1 MRIAEVVERYGVSA
15 DTLRYYERV
24 GLLRHVSRTA
34 SGIRDY
40 SEDDCA
46 RLAFVKCLRGANVSI
61 EALAEYMRLLD
72 QGDDTLETRKVILV
86 EEREKAAARLDQ
98 MQAALERLDYKIAHY
113 DELIAKAGLEG
124 HRTAS
129 SRNTE
134 GAASATQE
142 RNTHE

>member
-1 MRIAEVVERYGVSA
+1 MRIAEVVEKYGVSA

-72 QGDDTLETRKVILV
+72 QGDSTL
-86 EEREKAAARLDQ
+86 AARKAILEDERKKARARLAQ
-98 MQAALERLDYKIAHY
+98 MQAALDRLDYKIARC
-113 DELIAKAGLEG
+113 DELIAK
-124 HRTAS
+124 TQP
-129 SRNTE
+129 
-134 GAASATQE
+134 AASP
-142 RNTHE
+142 R